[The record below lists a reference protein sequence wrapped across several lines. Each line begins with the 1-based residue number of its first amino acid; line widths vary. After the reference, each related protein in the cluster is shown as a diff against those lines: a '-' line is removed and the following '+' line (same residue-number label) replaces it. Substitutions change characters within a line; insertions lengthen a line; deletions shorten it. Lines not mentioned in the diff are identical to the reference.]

1 MRTLITVGT
10 AMVLTTLFLAFPVA
24 AQEDRSS
31 DPSFGFAGRAEYN
44 QPLNGASSG
53 SSDNGSSSGS
63 RSSGS
68 ASSDPA
74 PGEGFLP
81 ETGGFAL
88 VPALGVAGLF
98 SGAVLIRR
106 AARRG
111 ARG

>member
-31 DPSFGFAGRAEYN
+31 DPSFFGFAGRAEYN
-44 QPLNGASSG
+44 QPLNGVFGG

-63 RSSGS
+63 RSSGG

-74 PGEGFLP
+74 S
-81 ETGGFAL
+81 
-88 VPALGVAGLF
+88 GVARPTW
-98 SGAVLIRR
+98 S
-106 AARRG
+106 
-111 ARG
+111 